1 MNQSN
6 DVVVNLLPGLS
17 AIAGHRDLITTPE
30 LAKLLNVSPQ
40 TIRKNYCLSGHCYG
54 LKPVKLGNKLL
65 WTVQS
70 ITQVMQVQS

>member
-6 DVVVNLLPGLS
+6 DVVTNLLPGLS

-30 LAKLLNVSPQ
+30 LAKILNVSPQ
-40 TIRKNYCLSGHCYG
+40 MIRKNYCLSGHCYG

>member
-6 DVVVNLLPGLS
+6 DVVVDLLPGLS

-54 LKPVKLGNKLL
+54 LKSVKLGNKLL